1 MDKLILVVAQKDYLQ
16 RETGVLR
23 IWSSGKHPRALIG
36 LKVRHN
42 SEEERKVRRPLLR
55 QLFSQRRRADRPRCP
70 RTMVFSVCLQII
82 SGTKGAMMLNGGKS
96 RRVPMGSDYY

>member
-42 SEEERKVRRPLLR
+42 SEEEKGRRGALSSANCFL
-55 QLFSQRRRADRPRCP
+55 
-70 RTMVFSVCLQII
+70 
-82 SGTKGAMMLNGGKS
+82 KGAVPSASDRVVLAQWYS
-96 RRVPMGSDYY
+96 RFVFKLSPGQKAR

>member
-42 SEEERKVRRPLLR
+42 SGEERRGALSSANCFL
-55 QLFSQRRRADRPRCP
+55 
-70 RTMVFSVCLQII
+70 
-82 SGTKGAMMLNGGKS
+82 KGAVPTDRVVLAQWYS
-96 RRVPMGSDYY
+96 RFVFKLSPGQKER

>member
-42 SEEERKVRRPLLR
+42 SEEERKARRPLLR
-55 QLFSQRRRADRPRCP
+55 QLFSQRRRADRPRVVLAQWYS
-70 RTMVFSVCLQII
+70 RFVFKLSPGQ
-82 SGTKGAMMLNGGKS
+82 KE
-96 RRVPMGSDYY
+96 R

>member
-42 SEEERKVRRPLLR
+42 SEEEKG
-55 QLFSQRRRADRPRCP
+55 RCGALSSANC
-70 RTMVFSVCLQII
+70 FL
-82 SGTKGAMMLNGGKS
+82 KGAVPTERVAVLICRK
-96 RRVPMGSDYY
+96 RRCAASYFIKVTNVDRGATFYHGHNTD